1 MDSLLSITAS
11 VTGILTFF
19 AAVWAFIYVRYTTL
33 KDRDEEILKKI
44 MTSVSNSIQE
54 VSLIMTPRRGIRREA
69 DAIENVPAF
78 EESTGKLPHGILRLE

>member
-33 KDRDEEILKKI
+33 KDRDEEILKKDHDS
-44 MTSVSNSIQE
+44 SVKQYSRSFPDND
-54 VSLIMTPRRGIRREA
+54 VKKR
-69 DAIENVPAF
+69 DK
-78 EESTGKLPHGILRLE
+78 EEG